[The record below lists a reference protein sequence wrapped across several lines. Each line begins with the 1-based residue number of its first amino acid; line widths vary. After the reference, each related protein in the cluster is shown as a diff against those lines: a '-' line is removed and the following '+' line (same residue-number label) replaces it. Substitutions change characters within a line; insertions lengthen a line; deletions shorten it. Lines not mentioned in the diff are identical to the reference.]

1 MASANV
7 ELLRRI
13 FERWGQGDFSSAE
26 WADPEIEFTSAD
38 GAEIRTSRGRAEM
51 AQAWGSFLSA
61 WRGLRAEAEEYRELD
76 DSTVLVLV
84 RNSGTAQGSG
94 MDLETLGAQGANLFT
109 IREGKVVRLV
119 LYWDRRRAMADLGLE
134 P

>member
-1 MASANV
+1 VASANV

-13 FERWGQGDFSSAE
+13 FERWEQGDFSSAD
-26 WADPEIEFTSAD
+26 WADPDIEYVQAD
-38 GAEIRTSRGRAEM
+38 GAETGSFHGRAEM
-51 AQAWGSFLSA
+51 AEAWRSFLSA
-61 WRGLRAEAEEYRELD
+61 WQGLRAEAEEYRELD

-84 RNSGTAQGSG
+84 RNSGLAPGSG

-109 IREGKVVRLV
+109 IRQGKVVRLA
-119 LYWDRRRAMADLGLE
+119 LYWDRRKALADLGLG